1 MVHSPAFC
9 PKRLAGD
16 SAHASQVL
24 MRLEAVCLA
33 APGAQLLA
41 LKQLGCSRTWASVF
55 IFFPEVSQM
64 RPKEETEERFRNSF
78 LSSQV
83 LETAGE
89 AHPAAP
95 CGKDSR
101 MVSRQKTE

>member
-1 MVHSPAFC
+1 MRSRSKAMVHSPAFC
-9 PKRLAGD
+9 PERLAGD

-33 APGAQLLA
+33 APGVQLLA

-64 RPKEETEERFRNSF
+64 RPKEETEERFRNKVF
-78 LSSQV
+78 YL
-83 LETAGE
+83 
-89 AHPAAP
+89 HR
-95 CGKDSR
+95 C
-101 MVSRQKTE
+101 